1 MLQHNKGTV
10 LTALDSPDK
19 APGQETSWTL
29 VYTKEQRLLGQRWEQ
44 QTKTCPRSAGT
55 EQLTEGTELKKG
67 KDSPLCF
74 LQLTF
79 SSMIHNREM
88 KSRSKVTKR
97 QKVLLTSE
105 MAFLFSGEKKYGE
118 KPWLWDKEE
127 LMEAMAGRLR
137 SRSCCRS
144 VGLLILRDRLRGH
157 RPRQR
162 HLRGHTRGPSG
173 LATPPLLSPSDG
185 K

>member
-10 LTALDSPDK
+10 LTTPDSPDK
-19 APGQETSWTL
+19 ASRQETSWTL

-44 QTKTCPRSAGT
+44 QTKICPGSGGT
-55 EQLTEGTELKKG
+55 EQLTEGTEFKKG
-67 KDSPLCF
+67 KDSRVCF

-79 SSMIHNREM
+79 SSMIHSREM

-105 MAFLFSGEKKYGE
+105 MAFLFSGDKKYGE
-118 KPWLWDKEE
+118 KPWLWEKEE

-144 VGLLILRDRLRGH
+144 VGLLILRGRGH

-162 HLRGHTRGPSG
+162 HLRGHATGPSG
-173 LATPPLLSPSDG
+173 LATPLLLSHPDG